1 MARETEFYRD
11 NLEAILAFTGGV
23 YMLNIQQVSEYT
35 GIQKYPALHK
45 RFPFQQGYISAPT
58 LARCLAKG
66 ASA

>member
-11 NLEAILAFTGGV
+11 NLEAILAFTGGKQ
-23 YMLNIQQVSEYT
+23 MLNIKQVSEFT
-35 GIQKYPALHK
+35 GICHYNALPK

>member
-23 YMLNIQQVSEYT
+23 YMLNIKQVSEYT
-35 GIQKYPALHK
+35 GIQKYAALHK

>member
-11 NLEAILAFTGGV
+11 NLEAILAFTGGKQ
-23 YMLNIQQVSEYT
+23 LLSIKQVGKFT
-35 GIQKYPALHK
+35 GLRKYETLHK

-66 ASA
+66 ESA